1 MKSNYSKR
9 IGKVSVTRKKVDLI
23 EFKLPKGSISRDDI
37 TLYVDYVLTDKSQV
51 VYRVW
56 AQFDKIYLRGLLH
69 CDEFQIKKDEDY
81 ARILEIFKKYSE
93 DYIYTCIK
101 LKFCLQDLFTKHKF

>member
-1 MKSNYSKR
+1 MKSNYSKQ

-69 CDEFQIKKDEDY
+69 CDEFQIKKDED
-81 ARILEIFKKYSE
+81 IIQ
-93 DYIYTCIK
+93 K
-101 LKFCLQDLFTKHKF
+101 LLNHIGLNKTVYERAETFISDFGM